1 MFSPRAQIRPRSHPP
16 LLFHPLGG
24 CGEIGMNL
32 SLYGYDGRW
41 IAVDCGMMIRQDL
54 PDQPLQVP
62 DVEHLAAESMIP
74 EAVFITHGHEDH
86 IGALAWIWPH
96 WGCPIYATPLAIE
109 MLRTKFLE
117 QGLKTDALTPIAR
130 GTEITC
136 GAFRVTF
143 LSVTHSIPESC
154 ALSIVTPSCNV
165 FHTGDWKLDEAPLIG
180 APMKASTFEALAP
193 VDLVVA
199 DSTNAD
205 VEGHSRSESEAA
217 AALEEAIRACSGRV
231 VVSCF
236 ASNLAR
242 IEVLGRIAQR
252 CGRRV
257 GLLGRSMER
266 MVATAMQ
273 LGYLEDFPPRVP
285 THDIGYLPVDEVL
298 IIATGS
304 QGEPRSALS
313 RMAQGRHPVLDLEAG
328 DNVIFSARAIPGN
341 ERPIE
346 RLKNGFKRLDV
357 VVHDETTNPS
367 LHASGHPGRDEL
379 RMLYGWLRPKALL
392 PVHGEIAHQE
402 AHRDLAQSLGISV
415 PLLAQNGEIVAW
427 EGETLHTRTQH
438 HLRPVLLRGRQRP
451 GDKPKPETSRD
462 TRSLAI
468 AVTILPTETGWTRI
482 GRLIWDSAVE
492 LNLDDEA
499 LAQWL
504 DERID
509 AIPAQTLLQLRQQLF
524 RPLCDWLDERLSSRV
539 QVHLQLMPV
548 DPQPEYEV
556 RANDA
561 F

>member
-1 MFSPRAQIRPRSHPP
+1 
-16 LLFHPLGG
+16 
-24 CGEIGMNL
+24 MNL
-32 SLYGYDGRW
+32 SLYGYDDHW

-54 PDQPLQVP
+54 PDQPLQIP
-62 DVEHLAAESMIP
+62 DVDHLAAESMVP

-109 MLRTKFLE
+109 MLRTKFIE
-117 QGLKTDALTPIAR
+117 QGLKTDALKPITP
-130 GTEITC
+130 GSETVC
-136 GAFRVTF
+136 GRFQVTF
-143 LSVTHSIPESC
+143 LPVTHSIPESC
-154 ALSIVTPSCNV
+154 ALSIVTPACHV

-180 APMKASTFEALAP
+180 SPMKASTFQALSP

-217 AALEEAIRACSGRV
+217 SALETAIRGCDGRV

-242 IEVLGRIAQR
+242 IEALGKIAQR

-273 LGYLEDFPPRVP
+273 LGYLEDFPARVP
-285 THDIGYLPVDEVL
+285 THDIGYLPPDEVL

-313 RMAQGRHPVLDLEAG
+313 RMAQGRHPVLDLNTG
-328 DNVIFSARAIPGN
+328 DNVVFSARAIPGN

-346 RLKNGFKRLDV
+346 RLKNGFKRLGV
-357 VVHDETTNPS
+357 IVHDETTNPS

-379 RMLYGWLRPKALL
+379 RTLYGWLRPKALL

-402 AHRDLAQSLGISV
+402 AHRDLARSLDIDV
-415 PLLAQNGEIVAW
+415 PILAQNGAIVAW
-427 EGETLHTRTQH
+427 EGETLNVKTHH
-438 HLRPVLLRGRQRP
+438 HLRPVLLKGRQRP

-468 AVTILPTETGWTRI
+468 ALTILPTETGWTRI

-492 LNLDDEA
+492 LDLDEQA

-524 RPLCDWLDERLSSRV
+524 RPLCDWLQERLSSVV
-539 QVHLQLMPV
+539 QVHLQLMPA
-548 DPQPEYEV
+548 DPEPQYEV
-556 RANDA
+556 RTNDS